1 MTRGDT
7 DIEATLIGKL
17 GKDWRGALDGLISR
31 QLELY
36 GELDALS
43 GQQRGLIDE
52 GDADRLVG
60 LLGERGRIV
69 EAIAETTAL
78 FEPFSR
84 CWDEVTRSL
93 DEAALRDVQRRL
105 DAVAALAEGVAR
117 RDAADGE
124 AIGAR
129 RDELADRLAG
139 LRRSKS
145 AISAYAGPPRFGAR
159 YQDREG

>member
-1 MTRGDT
+1 MTQGNT
-7 DIEATLIGKL
+7 DIEATLSGRL
-17 GKDWRGALDGLISR
+17 GEDWRGALEGLITR

-52 GDADRLVG
+52 GDTDRLVG

-69 EAIAETTAL
+69 EAIAETAAL

-84 CWDEVTRSL
+84 CWDDVTRAL
-93 DEAALRDVQRRL
+93 DESALRDVQRRL

-139 LRRSKS
+139 LGRSKS
-145 AISAYAGPPRFGAR
+145 AISAYAGPARSGAR